1 MIKSLDIKYVSAQNF
16 LCFGQDVFELNLKTY
31 GNIVLVKG
39 NNYDVVDDESK
50 VASNGVG
57 KSSIPEIVVYT
68 LFGKTI
74 KHPKKI
80 NHKDVINNQ
89 IGKNLRT
96 EVRWGNFRAVRTRK
110 PDSLRL
116 WESEEEV
123 WNDSTEISL
132 GGQPATQKLL
142 EEKLGL
148 NYETFVNVVIFTDNN
163 AGSFLECDASNK
175 REIVENLLSLDKYKD
190 FAERAK
196 NLKKD
201 KKDSLKI
208 IQTEYESLR
217 QGVEQAKSRLKVAS
231 DQESN
236 WVEQRKNELK
246 TMLDKIKNLKAN
258 LESTVEGTEVS
269 KYQEA
274 QIKIDELNSEIPEL
288 EDKQG
293 KLEGLIE
300 VAQEK
305 LNKAKQKDNEI
316 KIKKNLLN
324 SEIQTLESKIADNR
338 KEISRL
344 EKNEGATC
352 KFCFGKVSKDNYD
365 QYTDQLNK
373 NIDELLEKI
382 EEERLKKVDF
392 EAKIEDFSLSIGK
405 ISEGLTGAKSNLLK
419 ISKQLSEK
427 RKELSE
433 LNKIEKPQSK
443 NIQDQL
449 IKTQIEGLNEQA
461 SNKKKELEGDTPF
474 KKIIESVKE
483 EIESKSKEFDIKNK
497 ELDELEKE
505 LPYYEF
511 WATAFGDTGIRK
523 FIIDGIIPALNARVA
538 YWLQFLIDG
547 KIRLEFNNELE
558 ETIERNPSDGD
569 PFVYHAMSGGER
581 RRLNLA
587 VSQAFAYVM
596 MISSGMCPS
605 LVFLDE
611 VTTNIDQIGVVGV
624 YNMILEL
631 AKDRQ
636 VFITTHDQNLLEM
649 LEGCE
654 LINLEKRKGFT
665 RLKNLDY

>member
-1 MIKSLDIKYVSAQNF
+1 MKSLNIKYIQAQNF
-16 LCFGQDVFELNLKTY
+16 LCFGSDGFELNFSDY
-31 GNIVLVKG
+31 GNVVLVKG
-39 NNYDVVDDESK
+39 NNMDVVDSDSK
-50 VASNGVG
+50 TASNGVG
-57 KSSIPEIVVYT
+57 KSSIPEIIVYT

-89 IGKNLRT
+89 IGKGLRT

-116 WESEEEV
+116 WESEKGI
-123 WNDSTEISL
+123 WDDSTEISL

-148 NYETFVNVVIFTDNN
+148 NYETFVNVVVFTDNN

-196 NLKKD
+196 NLKKE
-201 KKDSLKI
+201 KKDSIKLV
-208 IQTEYESLR
+208 QQSYESIR
-217 QGVEQAKSRLKVAS
+217 QQLEAS
-231 DQESN
+231 KERMKLASEQESK
-236 WVEQRKNELK
+236 WIEQRKQELK
-246 TMLDKIKNLKAN
+246 TLLSKIEQLEKQLK
-258 LESTVEGTEVS
+258 STTEGEETS
-269 KYQEA
+269 RYQEA
-274 QIKIDELNSEIPEL
+274 QERISVLNEEIPEVEKRQIKIQEML
-288 EDKQG
+288 D
-293 KLEGLIE
+293 L
-300 VAQEK
+300 AQEK
-305 LNKAKQKDNEI
+305 LDGVKTKKNDCVGLMSTADIAIKKLNTQISDNE
-316 KIKKNLLN
+316 K
-324 SEIQTLESKIADNR
+324 ELE
-338 KEISRL
+338 RL

-352 KFCFGKVSKDNYD
+352 KFCFGKVSKDNYG
-365 QYTDQLNK
+365 QYAKQIKDNTVKLSENLDEEQAKRNKLESKLGELNTVASKINEGMVVAKK
-373 NIDELLEKI
+373 NLSKTS
-382 EEERLKKVDF
+382 EE
-392 EAKIEDFSLSIGK
+392 
-405 ISEGLTGAKSNLLK
+405 
-419 ISKQLSEK
+419 LSEK

-433 LNKIEKPQSK
+433 LNKIEKPKSK
-443 NIQDQL
+443 NLKNQLLEHEIKGLKDQVST
-449 IKTQIEGLNEQA
+449 KN
-461 SNKKKELEGDTPF
+461 SELKGETPF
-474 KKIIESVKE
+474 KSMIESLSSEIDVKKTE
-483 EIESKSKEFDIKNK
+483 FEGKSKE
-497 ELDELEKE
+497 LDALEKE

-511 WATAFGDTGIRK
+511 WTNAFGDSGIRK
-523 FIIDGIIPALNARVA
+523 FVIEGIIPALNSRVA

-547 KIRLEFNNELE
+547 KIKLEFDNELE
-558 ETIERNPSDGD
+558 EKIERSPSDGD
-569 PFVYHAMSGGER
+569 PFVYYAMSGGER

-596 MISSGMCPS
+596 MLSSGMCPS

-665 RLKNLDY
+665 RLKK